1 MKILIKIAIWIAV
14 FIVVLIIRFPYEA
27 LATKAVA
34 RLEKSSG
41 ISVSWEKSQLGWGG
55 LTLKDLLVTLPSGSK
70 FKADTA
76 KLRFTSGQVNLE
88 FVQNNPLALL
98 GVEASDKTK
107 ALEPSTASLKASTSD
122 ITFESDD
129 LVVDT
134 GSSDLSVVQV
144 SGKLSFQTFKGEG
157 KGVINLKVPKMK
169 VNLPFAV
176 DNVEI
181 GSKVTIKP
189 YLSSRDKNKRHDK
202 KNKNSKDDSTSPSTL
217 KITNK
222 VKIFNA
228 NVTGEGQVFMY
239 THKNN
244 TSPNL
249 AGEIEF
255 KTQKFGTHKVNIN
268 GTWAKPEWNLAGA
281 H

>member
-1 MKILIKIAIWIAV
+1 MKIFIRIAIWI
-14 FIVVLIIRFPYEA
+14 FIFLVVLAIRFPYEA
-27 LATKAVA
+27 LASRAVA

-41 ISVSWEKSQLGWGG
+41 ISINWEKSQLGWGA

-76 KLRFTSGQVNLE
+76 RLRFSSGQIKLE
-88 FVQNNPLALL
+88 FVQNDPLTML
-98 GVEASDKTK
+98 GLESSEKSK
-107 ALEPSTASLKASTSD
+107 ALEPSTASLKASASD
-122 ITFESDD
+122 ITFESDN

-134 GSSDLSVVQV
+134 GSSDLSLVQV
-144 SGKLSFQTFKGEG
+144 SGNLNFQTFKGEG
-157 KGVINLKVPKMK
+157 KGVINLKVPKLK
-169 VNLPFAV
+169 VTMMPFAIN
-176 DNVEI
+176 NVEI

-189 YLSSRDKNKRHDK
+189 RLSSKNKGKKENDK
-202 KNKNSKDDSTSPSTL
+202 DKDKSKNHSDSLL

-222 VKIFNA
+222 IKIFNA
-228 NVTGEGQVFMY
+228 NVTGEGYVFMY

-244 TSPNL
+244 TSPGL

-255 KTQKFGTHKVNIN
+255 KTQKFGTHKVSIG